1 MATKKATKRA
11 TSRPRLTVDISPT
24 LKRRIKVAAAAQ
36 DMPVPAYIARV
47 LEQAVPAAHMVTKAS
62 DGIIKPEMIRQA
74 AALRTEQR
82 APFPEDSADLIRE
95 AREQRHAQLL
105 ARPKSWSTPASR
117 SSGWWRNRIAMK
129 PARF

>member
-36 DMPVPAYIARV
+36 DMPVSAYVARV
-47 LEQAVPAAHMVTKAS
+47 LEQAVAAADAVTKAS
-62 DGIIKPEMIRQA
+62 DGTISSEMIRRA
-74 AALRTEQR
+74 AALRAEQN

-95 AREQRHAQLL
+95 AREQRH
-105 ARPKSWSTPASR
+105 TE
-117 SSGWWRNRIAMK
+117 
-129 PARF
+129 